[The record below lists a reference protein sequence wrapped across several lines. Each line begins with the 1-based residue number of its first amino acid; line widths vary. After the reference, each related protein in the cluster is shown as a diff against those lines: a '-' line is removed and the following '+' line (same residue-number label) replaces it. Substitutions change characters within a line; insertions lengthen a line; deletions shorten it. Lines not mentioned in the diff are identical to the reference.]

1 MFDVKDYGAKGD
13 GTSDDSE
20 PIRHALR
27 CLPPG
32 GGEIYFP
39 RGTYLLSKDGSNA
52 WCLDLPDKVMLRGSG
67 RGGTILKLAPKQ
79 NKWARILFATSRSGI
94 TIRDLTIDGNRLG
107 QTIADCGEGSC
118 EQQHGIFLDVC
129 SGTVIQNVAVHDNMG
144 DSVYLHGNLQANC
157 TDTVISGCLFS
168 GGQRVHIH
176 AHSFTNL
183 AITGCHFFNSHGN
196 NHIKQERKDP
206 GLPASTGASVTG
218 CTFDGDAAS
227 EGVEFAGFD
236 SITADITVSG
246 NVFRNLQRAVAIG
259 RHTQGWCIVG
269 NVIENCMMGIQNT
282 SYSDAGGFTA
292 NSHMQISGNLIRNLN
307 PQMQDGFPSAETLPI
322 FLSNCTVGSIHGN
335 TVFAPQ
341 TFTAI
346 KIAHCDKVSVNGNTI
361 HVHTPGS
368 QNYVMALVI
377 YRCKNCCAVANL
389 IDVPA
394 AQHPVGVWV
403 ADDLHVSS
411 DIIVQ
416 NNLILGTANPAI
428 MVDGIT
434 DPSVVIVVG
443 NLVPSA
449 LANVSGPAQPGH
461 PFL

>member
-1 MFDVKDYGAKGD
+1 MFDVKDFGAEGD
-13 GTSDDSE
+13 GTADDSV
-20 PIRHALR
+20 PIRNALLA
-27 CLPPG
+27 LPTG
-32 GGEIYFP
+32 GGEVYFP
-39 RGTYLLSKDGSNA
+39 RGTYLVSKDPTNA
-52 WCLDLPDKVMLRGSG
+52 WCLNLPDKVMLRGSG
-67 RGGTILKLAPKQ
+67 RGATILKLAPKQ
-79 NKWARILFATSRSGI
+79 NKWARILSATSRSGI

-129 SGTVIQNVAVHDNMG
+129 SGTVIQNVAVQDNMG
-144 DSVYLHGNLQANC
+144 DSVYLHGNLQRNC
-157 TDTVISGCLFS
+157 TETVISGCLFS
-168 GGQRVHIH
+168 GGERVHIH

-183 AITGCHFFNSHGN
+183 AITGCHFFNSRGN

-246 NVFRNLQRAVAIG
+246 NVFRNLQRAVDIG

-307 PQMQDGFPSAETLPI
+307 PQMQHGFPSADTLPI
-322 FLSNCTVGSIHGN
+322 FLSNCTVGSIHAN
-335 TVFAPQ
+335 TVYAPQ
-341 TFTAI
+341 TFTGI

-361 HVHTPGS
+361 YVDTHTS
-368 QNYVMALVI
+368 QSDVMALVV
-377 YRCKNCCAVANL
+377 YRCKNCSAVANL
-389 IDVPA
+389 IDLPA

-403 ADDLHVSS
+403 ADDLNISS
-411 DIIVQ
+411 NIIVQ

-428 MVDGIT
+428 KVDGIT

-443 NLVPSA
+443 NLAPSA
-449 LANVSGPAQPGH
+449 LANVSGAAQPGR